1 MDLTERMRRAYR
13 ALLGL
18 RDGDAVDL
26 WRLGL
31 YPARVDACAADG
43 STVDLTPLDDRVAT
57 SMSGAQGIPLR
68 QPIPN
73 CKVQVQA
80 GAICRLGWDGGDP
93 GRPYALP
100 TWDAGGSFTSLT
112 ITGGDVTITGG
123 AIAISAGV
131 GQSVK
136 VNGGGRKV
144 AANTDLAGPYP
155 VNATGLFFE
164 TQ

>member
-18 RDGDAVDL
+18 RDGDAVEL

-31 YPARVDACAADG
+31 YPARVDACASDG
-43 STVDLTPLDDRVAT
+43 STVDLTPLDGRL
-57 SMSGAQGIPLR
+57 SGAQGVPLR

-73 CKVQVQA
+73 AKVQVQT
-80 GAICRLGWDGGDP
+80 GAVCRLGWDGGDP
-93 GRPYALP
+93 GKPFALP
-100 TWDAGGSFTSLT
+100 AWDAGGAFTSLT

-123 AIAISAGV
+123 EINLTAGALKK
-131 GQSVK
+131 VK
-136 VNGGGRKV
+136 VNGGGRAV

>member
-18 RDGDAVDL
+18 RDGDAVEL
-26 WRLGL
+26 WRLGG
-31 YPARVDACAADG
+31 YEARVEACAADG
-43 STVDLTPLDDRVAT
+43 STVDLTPLDGRI
-57 SMSGAQGIPLR
+57 SPAQGVPLR

-73 CKVQVQA
+73 CKVAVQA
-80 GAICRLGWDGGDP
+80 GAICRLCWDRGDP

-100 TWDAGGSFTSLT
+100 TWDAGGGFTSLT

-123 AIAISAGV
+123 EIAITANPPHK
-131 GQSVK
+131 VK
-136 VNGGGRKV
+136 VNGGGRAV